1 MSQPGGDLDI
11 GAIGGNTTRFFK
23 IYMIW
28 QKGNTATPFLEHL
41 WFNSILSHFINKFQ
55 TDPWSGS
62 LTWVAHWP
70 APADGQWSAFYVDL
84 QFEGGMILHQAG
96 LDLAYQGLME
106 RAGRWE
112 RTASSSSPRNLYYH
126 SYLAENN
133 PKNSSSI
140 SIVPDTFPVEECF
153 GEECMAGIV
162 WSVIRWLG
170 SSDFVSKD
178 NNHGNHAVTGVVLFC
193 LEK

>member
-1 MSQPGGDLDI
+1 M
-11 GAIGGNTTRFFK
+11 AIGQPILSQFYQQISNWSLIRLPYLGCSLASTCRWPMVSLLCWSPVRRWDDSTSSWSRSTLGKPSNTNSAVFVMASLTRAWWK
-23 IYMIW
+23 GLAGGKGRHLRVHHVIYIITHIW
-28 QKGNTATPFLEHL
+28 QK
-41 WFNSILSHFINKFQ
+41 IIQK
-55 TDPWSGS
+55 
-62 LTWVAHWP
+62 
-70 APADGQWSAFYVDL
+70 Y
-84 QFEGGMILHQAG
+84 
-96 LDLAYQGLME
+96 
-106 RAGRWE
+106 
-112 RTASSSSPRNLYYH
+112 
-126 SYLAENN
+126 
-133 PKNSSSI
+133 SSSI